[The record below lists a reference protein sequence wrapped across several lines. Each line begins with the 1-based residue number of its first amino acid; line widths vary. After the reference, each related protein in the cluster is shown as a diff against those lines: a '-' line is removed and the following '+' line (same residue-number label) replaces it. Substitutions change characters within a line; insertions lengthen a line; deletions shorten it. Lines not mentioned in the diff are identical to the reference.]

1 MEEQLVCFPRVKNT
15 GLRGIPVADT
25 KVSYIDGIKGEL
37 QYRGFRIE
45 DLARYATYEEAAHLL
60 IHGHLPSRKE
70 LAAFDARLRAARALP
85 PGVAEAMARRPRTA
99 VPMDVLQ
106 GAVPFLADHDPELK
120 DTSREAVARQSER
133 LTARLPAVVAAWK
146 RLRDGKEPLEPRA
159 DLTHAGNFLYLLKG
173 AEPLEQEAH
182 IVDVCLT
189 LHADHTFNAST
200 FAAREVAS
208 THAHLYASVTAAVGA
223 LSGELHGGANEQ
235 VMKMLQEIGTPEKAA
250 GYVKAKLEAGGK
262 VMGMGHAVYKT
273 LDPRAPIL
281 MELALELGKKTGQ
294 SFWIDIAE
302 AVREATQREF
312 KARKGLDIYPNVDF
326 YSAATYY
333 QLGIDTDL
341 FTPVFAL
348 GRVSGWCA
356 HVIEEKFAEAQE
368 KPELYRP
375 EAEYVGD
382 YCGPQ
387 GCAWTPM
394 AERGATSGG
403 SR

>member
-1 MEEQLVCFPRVKNT
+1 MEEQQVCFPRVKNI

-25 KVSYIDGIKGEL
+25 KVSYIDGVKGEL
-37 QYRGFRIE
+37 QYRGFGIE
-45 DLARYATYEEAAHLL
+45 DLARHATYEEVAHLL
-60 IHGHLPSRKE
+60 IHGHLPSQTE
-70 LAAFDARLRAARALP
+70 LQAFDTRLRAARALP
-85 PGVAEAMARRPRTA
+85 SGVVEALAFRPKGA

-120 DTSREAVARQSER
+120 DTSREAMTRQAER
-133 LTARLPAVVAAWK
+133 LTARLPAVVAAWN
-146 RLRDGKEPLEPRA
+146 RLRAGKTPRQPRE
-159 DLTHAGNFLYLLKG
+159 DLTHAANFLYLLKG
-173 AEPLEQEAH
+173 TEPLAQEAR

-208 THAHLYASVTAAVGA
+208 THAHLYASVAAAVGA
-223 LSGELHGGANEQ
+223 LSGGLHGGANEQ
-235 VMKMLQEIGTPEKAA
+235 VMRMLQEIGTPDKAE
-250 GYVKAKLEAGGK
+250 GYVKAKLDAGGK
-262 VMGMGHAVYKT
+262 IMGMGHPVYKT

-281 MELALELGKKTGQ
+281 MKLALELGEKTGQ

-312 KARKGLDIYPNVDF
+312 KARKGLEIYPNVDF

-348 GRVSGWCA
+348 GRIAGWCA

-375 EAEYVGD
+375 EAVYVGD

-387 GCAWTPM
+387 GCAWVPM
-394 AERGATSGG
+394 EERRAP
-403 SR
+403 

>member
-1 MEEQLVCFPRVKNT
+1 MEEQQVCYPRVKNI

-45 DLARYATYEEAAHLL
+45 DLAQYATYEEVAHLL
-60 IHGHLPSRKE
+60 IHGHLPSKDE
-70 LAAFDARLRAARALP
+70 LAAFDKRLKAARALP
-85 PGVAEAMARRPRTA
+85 PGVVESMALRPKGA

-106 GAVPFLADHDPELK
+106 GAIPFLADDDPDLA
-120 DTSREAVARQSER
+120 DTSKEAVQRQAER
-133 LTARLPAVVAAWK
+133 LTARLPALVAAWK
-146 RLRDGKEPLEPRA
+146 RLRDGKEPMATRP

-173 AEPLEQEAH
+173 TEPLEQEAR

-208 THAHLYASVTAAVGA
+208 THAHLYASVAAAVGA
-223 LSGELHGGANEQ
+223 LSGELHGGANEK
-235 VMKMLQEIGTPEKAA
+235 VMKMLQEIGTVEKAA
-250 GYVKAKLEAGGK
+250 AYVKARLDAGGK

-281 MELALELGKKTGQ
+281 MKLALELGEKTGQ

-312 KARKGLDIYPNVDF
+312 KARKGMDIYPNVDF

-375 EAEYVGD
+375 EASYVGD

-387 GCAWTPM
+387 GCAWTPL
-394 AERGATSGG
+394 AERKVP
-403 SR
+403 

>member
-1 MEEQLVCFPRVKNT
+1 MEEQQVCFPRVKNT

-25 KVSYIDGIKGEL
+25 RVSYIDGVKGEL

-45 DLARYATYEEAAHLL
+45 DLAGYSTFEEVAHLL
-60 IHGHLPSRKE
+60 IHGHLPSREE

-85 PGVAEAMARRPRTA
+85 PSVVRAMAVRPKTA

-106 GAVPFLADHDPELK
+106 GAIPFLADQDPDLK
-120 DTSREAVARQSER
+120 DASKEAVKRQAER
-133 LTARLPAVVAAWK
+133 LTARLPGLVAAWK
-146 RLRDGKEPLEPRA
+146 RVRAGEDPLEPRA

-173 AEPLEQEAH
+173 AEPAEQEAR
-182 IVDVCLT
+182 IVDVCFT

-235 VMKMLQEIGTPEKAA
+235 VMKMLQEIGSPEKAA
-250 GYVKAKLEAGGK
+250 AYVRARLDAGGK
-262 VMGMGHAVYKT
+262 IMGMGHAVYKT

-281 MELALELGKKTGQ
+281 KKLALELGETTGQ

-302 AVREATQREF
+302 AVREAAQREF
-312 KARKGLDIYPNVDF
+312 KERKGLDIYPNVDF

-348 GRVSGWCA
+348 GRVAGWCA
-356 HVIEEKFAEAQE
+356 HVVEEKFAEAQE
-368 KPELYRP
+368 KAELYRP
-375 EAEYVGD
+375 EAVYV
-382 YCGPQ
+382 
-387 GCAWTPM
+387 
-394 AERGATSGG
+394 
-403 SR
+403 

>member
-1 MEEQLVCFPRVKNT
+1 MEEQQVCYPRVKNI

-25 KVSYIDGIKGEL
+25 KVSYIDGVKGEL

-45 DLARYATYEEAAHLL
+45 DLARYATYEEVAHLL
-60 IHGHLPSRKE
+60 IHGHLPSRGE
-70 LAAFDARLRAARALP
+70 LAAFDGRLKTARALP
-85 PGVAEAMARRPRTA
+85 AGVVQAMALRPPGA

-106 GAVPFLADHDPELK
+106 GAVPFLADDDPDLK
-120 DTSREAVARQSER
+120 DTSKEAVQRQAER
-133 LTARLPAVVAAWK
+133 LTARLPALLAAWK
-146 RLRDGKEPLEPRA
+146 RLRAGEEPLEPRS

-173 AEPLEQEAH
+173 SEPLEQEAR

-208 THAHLYASVTAAVGA
+208 THAHLYASVAAAVGA
-223 LSGELHGGANEQ
+223 LSGELHGGANEK
-235 VMKMLQEIGTPEKAA
+235 VMGMLQEIGTPDKAA
-250 GYVKAKLEAGGK
+250 AYVKSKLDAGGK
-262 VMGMGHAVYKT
+262 IMGMGHAVYKT

-281 MELALELGKKTGQ
+281 MKLALELGTRTGQ

-302 AVREATQREF
+302 AVREATQSEF

-333 QLGIDTDL
+333 QLGIDADL

-348 GRVSGWCA
+348 GRVAGWCA
-356 HVIEEKFAEAQE
+356 HVIEEKFAEAQD

-375 EAEYVGD
+375 EASYVGD

-387 GCAWTPM
+387 GCAWTPLG
-394 AERGATSGG
+394 ERKVP
-403 SR
+403 

>member
-1 MEEQLVCFPRVKNT
+1 MEEQPVCFPRVKNT

-45 DLARYATYEEAAHLL
+45 DLARYATYEEVAHLL
-60 IHGHLPSRKE
+60 IHGRLPSREE
-70 LAAFDARLRAARALP
+70 LAAFDARLRAARAVP
-85 PGVAEAMARRPRTA
+85 PGVVEALARRPKTA

-106 GAVPFLADHDPELK
+106 GAVPFLADYDPELK
-120 DTSREAVARQSER
+120 STSKEAVARQSER

-146 RLRDGKEPLEPRA
+146 RLREGKEPLEPRA

-173 AEPLEQEAH
+173 TEPHEQETR

-208 THAHLYASVTAAVGA
+208 TRAHLYAAVTAAVGA

-235 VMKMLQEIGTPEKAA
+235 VMKMLQEIGAPGKAA
-250 GYVKAKLEAGGK
+250 GYVKAKLDAGGK
-262 VMGMGHAVYKT
+262 IMGMGHAVYKT

-281 MELALELGKKTGQ
+281 MELALELGKTTGQ

-375 EAEYVGD
+375 EAQYVGD

-387 GCAWTPM
+387 GCAWIPM

>member
-1 MEEQLVCFPRVKNT
+1 MEEQEVCFPRVKNT

-25 KVSYIDGIKGEL
+25 KVSYIDGVKGEL
-37 QYRGFRIE
+37 QYRGFGIE
-45 DLARYATYEEAAHLL
+45 DLARYSTYEEVAHLL
-60 IHGHLPSRKE
+60 IHGSLPSRGE
-70 LAAFDARLRAARALP
+70 LEAFDARLRADRALP
-85 PGVAEAMARRPRTA
+85 PGVMEAMALRPKTA

-106 GAVPFLADHDPELK
+106 GAIPFLADHDPELR
-120 DTSREAVARQSER
+120 DTSKEAVKRQAER
-133 LTARLPAVVAAWK
+133 LTARVPAVVAAWK
-146 RLRDGKEPLEPRA
+146 RLRDGKEPLEPRP
-159 DLTHAGNFLYLLKG
+159 DLSHAGNFLYLLKG
-173 AEPLEQEAH
+173 TEPLEQEAH

-235 VMKMLQEIGTPEKAA
+235 VMKMLQEIGTPDKAES
-250 GYVKAKLEAGGK
+250 YVKAKLDGGGK

-281 MELALELGKKTGQ
+281 MKLALELGEKTGQ

-312 KARKGLDIYPNVDF
+312 KARKELDIYPNVDF

-348 GRVSGWCA
+348 GRIAGWCA

-375 EAEYVGD
+375 EAVYVGD

-387 GCAWTPM
+387 GCAWTPL
-394 AERGATSGG
+394 AERMAP
-403 SR
+403 

>member
-1 MEEQLVCFPRVKNT
+1 MDEQVCFPRVKNT

-25 KVSYIDGIKGEL
+25 KVSYIDGVKGEL
-37 QYRGFRIE
+37 QYRGFLIQ
-45 DLARYATYEEAAHLL
+45 DLARYSTYEEVAHLL
-60 IHGHLPSRKE
+60 IHGALPTREE
-70 LAAFDARLRAARALP
+70 LAAFDARLRASRALP
-85 PGVAEAMARRPRTA
+85 AAVAEAMALRPKTA

-106 GAVPFLADHDPELK
+106 GAVTFLADHDPELK
-120 DTSREAVARQSER
+120 DTSKDAVKRQAER

-146 RLRDGKEPLEPRA
+146 RLREGKAPLEPRQ
-159 DLTHAGNFLYLLKG
+159 DLSHAAHFLYLLKG
-173 AEPLEQEAH
+173 DEPLKQESH

-208 THAHLYASVTAAVGA
+208 THAHLYASVAAAVGA

-235 VMKMLQEIGTPEKAA
+235 VMRMLQEIGTPDKAA
-250 GYVKAKLEAGGK
+250 AYVRAKLDAGKK

-281 MELALELGKKTGQ
+281 MELALELGKQTGQ

-302 AVREATQREF
+302 AVREATQQEF
-312 KARKGLDIYPNVDF
+312 RARKGLEIYPNVDF
-326 YSAATYY
+326 YSAATYF

-348 GRVSGWCA
+348 GRVAGWCA

-375 EAEYVGD
+375 EAVYVGD

-387 GCAWTPM
+387 GCAWVPLGERNTP
-394 AERGATSGG
+394 
-403 SR
+403 